1 MGFFPRRNIPS
12 GKEYLV
18 GGAGVKPERVSL
30 ILSMEGADPE
40 ERGPAARGK
49 EMLCEEH
56 LSHLSV
62 GEQQEMITTGTGR

>member
-1 MGFFPRRNIPS
+1 M
-12 GKEYLV
+12 
-18 GGAGVKPERVSL
+18 KPERVSL

-40 ERGPAARGK
+40 ERDPAARGK